1 MNKFTVLRKLYEI
14 LYGQECSREDLKDFV
29 KKLGIGVSFLK
40 NENEKQLH
48 DEILI
53 CRKLTCTTPYHVY
66 SPSENTGF
74 PYVCIVY
81 VYPDEEHIPVK
92 IHACP
97 GGIKEARM
105 YMHDTFNSM
114 LKEESSGL
122 YNIQS
127 FFDSD
132 NNYAEIKE
140 TCTATGKEYRT
151 IISIAYNE

>member
-1 MNKFTVLRKLYEI
+1 MNEFIVLRKFYEI

-40 NENEKQLH
+40 NENKKQLH

-53 CRKLTCTTPYHVY
+53 CRKLARTTSYHVHGC
-66 SPSENTGF
+66 SGNTDF
-74 PYVCIVY
+74 PYVCIIY
-81 VYPDEEHIPVK
+81 AYPDEEHIPVK

-105 YMHDTFNSM
+105 YMHDIFNSM

-140 TCTATGKEYRT
+140 TCIATGKEYRT

>member
-1 MNKFTVLRKLYEI
+1 MNEFTVLRKLYEI
-14 LYGQECSREDLKDFV
+14 LYGQECSREELKDFV

-40 NENEKQLH
+40 NENKKQLH

-53 CRKLTCTTPYHVY
+53 CRKLACTTSYHVHGF
-66 SPSENTGF
+66 SGNTDF
-74 PYVCIVY
+74 PYVCITY
-81 VYPDEEHIPVK
+81 AYPDEEYIPVK

-140 TCTATGKEYRT
+140 TCIATGKEYRT